1 MGTVDAP
8 DVYTRVPVDES
19 QSSPEASSEE
29 LCGESSAHRRVS
41 LAYIYV
47 LCVASFGI
55 NVAWALEFATV
66 TPFFESGLGATD
78 FVSHAVWIVGPLSGL
93 IVAPI
98 VGALSDSCTSRFG
111 RRRPFIVAGMVAT
124 VVGMLCFSSA
134 REIAAWA
141 FPPTTSANA
150 HSLASLII
158 AMSAFCILD
167 LAINTTMWPVRALQG
182 DLLPPIEQHRVQS
195 ASVVLGS
202 LGDLAANALIDSF
215 DQPLTHIRFCY
226 FVAALVYTCSVMV
239 LLVIGREEPLDP
251 DAAQTQNAPSNIF
264 SYLRSIPGWLWRIG
278 GTYALGF
285 FTLFCAM
292 PYASSWLGSSVLG
305 GNPKAK
311 KGSAAEA
318 TYEKGVKIYGKASL
332 LRALVQI
339 AFAAVYPFLLRFIS
353 PGKLM
358 GVCFGTFGIFLA
370 ILSSTK
376 SMEYG
381 ELIIVLL
388 GFPGAAHFTLPTGLT
403 VEYSDETNRGRHLGA
418 LNCFAVVPQLIDTT
432 YTGWVSEKFGESAVM
447 KIGAVWGIL
456 TGISGFLFMKVE
468 G

>member
-305 GNPKAK
+305 G
-311 KGSAAEA
+311 
-318 TYEKGVKIYGKASL
+318 TYKFSSRTSFRFLHQLTHYLFTSNRKSKSQERIGCGGDVRERCEDIRQGKPFASSCSNCVRRGL
-332 LRALVQI
+332 PVLT
-339 AFAAVYPFLLRFIS
+339 AVYKPRKANGCLFWDVRYILGHS
-353 PGKLM
+353 EQYQ
-358 GVCFGTFGIFLA
+358 VDGI
-370 ILSSTK
+370 
-376 SMEYG
+376 
-381 ELIIVLL
+381 
-388 GFPGAAHFTLPTGLT
+388 
-403 VEYSDETNRGRHLGA
+403 R
-418 LNCFAVVPQLIDTT
+418 
-432 YTGWVSEKFGESAVM
+432 
-447 KIGAVWGIL
+447 
-456 TGISGFLFMKVE
+456 
-468 G
+468 